1 MSLNCRG
8 RLLDLTRPVVMGII
22 NTTPD
27 SFYQGSRKQSQEA
40 VLEQAGK
47 MLREGATIL
56 DIGGMSSRPGAEP
69 VPEAEELARV
79 LPAIEAIAKA
89 HPEALISIDTW
100 RASVARGAVA
110 AGAHIVNDISAGRFD
125 EQLYA
130 TVGELGVPYI
140 LMHMQGEPSTM
151 QEAPT
156 YEDVV
161 EEVTDF
167 FERELRKLQEAG
179 VSDIVLDVGFGFGKS
194 VAHNYRLLARMQEFE
209 TVFGRQLLAGV
220 SRKSMICKVLK
231 VNPDRALNGTTA
243 LHMAAL
249 ERGARILRVHDVREA
264 VECVKLWEALE
275 EAG

>member
-1 MSLNCRG
+1 M
-8 RLLDLTRPVVMGII
+8 LDLTRPVVMGII